1 MKNILYQ
8 ESIVEIKHL
17 FHIMKITTLILF
29 IFAGTAFATETYS
42 QVMKVTVM
50 ADKISTGKV
59 INEIEKQTDYLFVYN
74 VNEVNLKRTVQVNAE
89 NKSVAEVL
97 NKVFE
102 GTDIYYAMEGKN
114 IMLMSKAK
122 ENSSV
127 QQTENK
133 IKGVVK
139 DTNGEPIIGA
149 NITVKGQSIGT
160 ITDIDGR
167 FILEA
172 STNAL
177 LQVTYIGYVSQELQ
191 VNNRK
196 EITIILQEDAK
207 ALEEVVVIGY
217 GTAKKSDLTGSTAQI
232 KPEALTAS
240 VVGNAL
246 ESLQGKAAGVAVFN
260 DNKPGASPSI
270 RVRGSGSITA
280 SNEPLYVVDGFPLM
294 DGNISDL
301 NPSDIESMEILK
313 DASSTAI
320 YGSRGANGV
329 VMITTKK
336 GKSGTKN
343 LSGNTS
349 VGVQIP
355 GRLANLISG
364 EDFINFMNAG
374 YKNQGS
380 NVPFPNNPS
389 TYATDTNW
397 EKEILENSSL
407 LQDYSITFDGSSNKT
422 NYMLSTGFYNQEGLL
437 KAQNYQKYTFHGNLQ
452 HSFNKW
458 LTIGAN
464 TQFTYSIQ
472 DVFDS
477 ALIDIYRYGWPTEK
491 IKDEDG
497 AYNIASMHNTY
508 MLYPWNPVLDMN
520 ETTTR
525 FTTNRFLGSLFAEMQ
540 LTKDLKYRLSLGID
554 LKNTRKYN
562 YVSSES
568 AINKA
573 SGLKGNGYNNW
584 DKRFSKVM
592 ENILTYNHTWNKHRL
607 TATAV
612 YSWQDFTYEDIN
624 LSGSG
629 FENDQTGAWSMGLA
643 DKSSV
648 SWATNKYSNKLI
660 SFTGRVSY
668 VYDDKYLLTATSRWD
683 GSSRFGANSKWGYF
697 PSVGLGWRLSQ
708 ESFLKSN
715 KVITNLKIRSSFGIT
730 GNQEIGNYKSLA
742 QLTGSNYTDGSSVIY
757 GFKESIGNGDLKW
770 ERTTQLDLG
779 FDLGLWNRMDIAFD
793 YYIRNTNDLLYDVPI
808 PSTSGYSRI
817 LSNIGKVTNKG
828 WELSVGGTIIQN
840 KDFNLY
846 ASANIT
852 YNQNKIKELYG
863 GVDEVSVRYEAG
875 GLARILKVGESVD
888 AVYARHSLGIIKT
901 QEQLEEYK
909 KKVPNTAANAQL
921 GDEMY
926 EDIDKDGSISSD
938 DYICLGSVQPK
949 YFYGL
954 NIGMEYK
961 GFGISIYGQGGH
973 KYASITGAED
983 YYTNNSAWAMSYA
996 NLTSYLLYGEN
1007 QISNNVHIPTQYAYK
1022 HMWSPENPDGDYP
1035 TAGAHDVYL
1044 SDRTNSNWKYF
1055 ILKNIQ
1061 VNYDLA
1067 PLLKIKSVKSLKV
1080 NLNFQNF
1087 VTFANHRGYNPI
1099 NGDTS
1104 NPWAKSIILGI
1115 NAKF

>member
-343 LSGNTS
+343 LSVNTS

-407 LQDYSITFDGSSNKT
+407 LQDYSITFDGSSYKT

>member
-329 VMITTKK
+329 VMITTQK

-343 LSGNTS
+343 LSVNTS